1 MAKHNIT
8 LASRMGKT
16 YQSPK
21 AELIILETQG
31 VLCASGGASST
42 MGGNST
48 EGVNTTGFDW

>member
-31 VLCASGGASST
+31 VLCASGGASF
-42 MGGNST
+42 GGNST

>member
-31 VLCASGGASST
+31 VLCGSSAGGG
-42 MGGNST
+42 MKGNST
-48 EGVNTTGFDW
+48 EGVRIADFQFV

>member
-31 VLCASGGASST
+31 VLCASGGVT
-42 MGGNST
+42 GMKGNTT
-48 EGVNTTGFDW
+48 EGVGISDFGW

>member
-1 MAKHNIT
+1 MAKHNIA

-31 VLCASGGASST
+31 VLCASGGGASL
-42 MGGNST
+42 GGNNT
-48 EGVNTTGFDW
+48 EGVTTTGFDW